1 MTPIL
6 LSAQAGTTVTYMA
19 LNFPLYFARAVRE
32 RMAEQGMSEL
42 SLHKATLIPRSTL
55 SRRLDGE
62 DIRSTEMKRIATALG
77 TTVSDLAAA
86 AERIESER
94 AA

>member
-1 MTPIL
+1 M
-6 LSAQAGTTVTYMA
+6 GTTVQRMA

-32 RMAEQGMSEL
+32 RMAKQGMNEL
-42 SLHKATLIPRSTL
+42 ALHRATKIPRSTL

-62 DIRSTEMKRIATALG
+62 DMRSTEMSRIATALG
-77 TTVSDLAAA
+77 TTVSDLTAE
-86 AERIESER
+86 AERIERGE